1 MSEAGFVMSN
11 ERKKQSLQE
20 KVSFTL
26 LAVMAVLAVVSYAI
40 LNAVIAPAFDE
51 LELDAAQ
58 TNMTRFDR
66 AIDAELDNLGLLAAD
81 WGRWD
86 DTYFFVQ
93 DQLPSFRKSNL
104 ASSLFSDL
112 EIDLML
118 YYGESGDLYW
128 GRLLVG
134 ENVREVSS
142 SGVFESGLPIEAQLT
157 RHETDT
163 DEIRGLLQT
172 AHGPM
177 LIFSVPITPTDRNGS
192 TVGALVI
199 GRFLDDV
206 MLAQIR
212 QRTEVDLAWQEF
224 ANLSAADRSEIQ
236 SLLDED
242 PVDIHYRT
250 TADSVH
256 SYRLRRDLN
265 DQPIMLLKADM
276 PRRISALG
284 QQTLNGALLLL
295 AGATLVV
302 VLVIWLLLRNMIVKP
317 LETVATHISGIRESG
332 DLSKRMTMNRGDEIG
347 TVADNLD
354 EMAGELDDARKMVV
368 EQSFKAGK
376 ADTAAEV
383 MHNIRNAMTP
393 LINGIDRLDSAFRV
407 TEGLRVREA
416 TQQIADPECVADRR
430 EKLLQYI
437 NSAFEHVENSHADGR
452 DEMVAVSKQAR
463 LVEDILADQERHAK
477 GGPLIEELK
486 LDDVLN
492 EAVLVIPK
500 RSSPSINL
508 SQGPEIGKFRVQG
521 HRVGLLQVL
530 GNIILNAYE
539 SIQRSQSD
547 SGCISLSASNE
558 IIDDQ
563 EMIRLIVSDT
573 GCGFADE
580 NKHKIFQRG
589 YSSKSGSLSGLG
601 LHWCANALS
610 AMGGRIQ
617 AQSTGEG
624 QGAEFHVLL
633 PAAPGG

>member
-11 ERKKQSLQE
+11 ERKKQFLQK

-26 LAVMAVLAVVSYAI
+26 LAVMAVLAIASYAI

-51 LELDAAQ
+51 LELDAAR
-58 TNMTRFDR
+58 TNMIRFDR

-86 DTYFFVQ
+86 DAYFFVQ

-104 ASSLFSDL
+104 GSSLFSDL

-118 YYGESGDLYW
+118 YYDESGDLYW
-128 GRLLVG
+128 GRLLVQ
-134 ENVREVSS
+134 ENAREVSS

-163 DEIRGLLQT
+163 GEIRGLLQT
-172 AHGPM
+172 AQGPM
-177 LIFSVPITPTDRNGS
+177 LIFSVPITTTDRNGS
-192 TVGALVI
+192 IVGALVI

-212 QRTEVDLAWQEF
+212 QRTEEDLAWQEF
-224 ANLSAADRSEIQ
+224 GNLSGADRSEIR
-236 SLLDED
+236 SLLNED
-242 PVDIHYRT
+242 PVGIHFRT
-250 TADSVH
+250 TVDTVH
-256 SYRLRRDLN
+256 SYHLRRDLN
-265 DQPIMLLKADM
+265 DQPIMLLQADM

-295 AGATLVV
+295 ASAALVV
-302 VLVIWLLLRNMIVKP
+302 ALVIWLLLRNMIVKP

-332 DLSKRMTMNRGDEIG
+332 DLSKRMTMKRGDEIG

-407 TEGLRVREA
+407 TEGLKIGEA
-416 TQQIADPECVADRR
+416 TQQIADPECLADRN

-452 DEMVAVSKQAR
+452 DELVAVSKQAR
-463 LVEDILADQERHAK
+463 LVEDIISDQERHAK
-477 GGPLIEELK
+477 GGPVIEDLE
-486 LDDVLN
+486 LDDVLD

-508 SQGPEIGKFRVQG
+508 SQGTEISQFRVQG

-547 SGCISLSASNE
+547 SGSISLSASNE
-558 IIDDQ
+558 TIDDQ
-563 EMIRLIVSDT
+563 EMIRLVVSDT
-573 GCGFADE
+573 GCGFDDI

-601 LHWCANALS
+601 LHWCANALA

-617 AQSTGEG
+617 AQSKGEG

-633 PAAPGG
+633 PAALGG